1 MAVILLL
8 RRPLLP
14 PGGGWGPR
22 LPGRWWGCCAKRE
35 RRERRACVRLDHT
48 PRECVGERPTRR
60 PSSTASA
67 RRARGVW
74 VGAWSTCV
82 VFGRWWQMVA
92 DVSSG
97 GVGCATARGGRER
110 GMPWGTVWKI
120 TQTKANSRTHEPT
133 VNQASIKPPPL
144 PTPKLVSRRRRLH
157 ALAFCVARCQRL
169 AACTARRW
177 CAARCARVA
186 RRCAAGRLLAS
197 RARTHTAAAHAA
209 HSTTQHSI
217 YTAHRQSRAAPI
229 PAS

>member
-1 MAVILLL
+1 MAVTLLL

-48 PRECVGERPTRR
+48 PRECVGERPARR

-133 VNQASIKPPPL
+133 VNQASPTPHSETRLPPPPPPCARL
-144 PTPKLVSRRRRLH
+144 LRRAVPTACGLHRASLVCREVCARRP
-157 ALAFCVARCQRL
+157 AVCCWP
-169 AACTARRW
+169 AACVT
-177 CAARCARVA
+177 
-186 RRCAAGRLLAS
+186 
-197 RARTHTAAAHAA
+197 RTHAHGGSTRRTQHHTALYI
-209 HSTTQHSI
+209 HSTQTEPRG
-217 YTAHRQSRAAPI
+217 TDTR
-229 PAS
+229 